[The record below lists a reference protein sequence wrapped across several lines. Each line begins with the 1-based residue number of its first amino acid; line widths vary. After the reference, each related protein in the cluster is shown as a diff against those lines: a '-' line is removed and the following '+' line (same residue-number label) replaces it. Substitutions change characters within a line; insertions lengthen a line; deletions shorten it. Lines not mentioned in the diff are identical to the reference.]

1 MSDKIIKFSSCNCE
15 VVQGKFNL
23 NDIPLTCPAVW
34 SLISSGFTTG
44 VFQLETRLGQEWAR
58 KVKPSN
64 IQELAALTAL
74 VRPGCLESGQSEE
87 YVDIKFGKKQ
97 PTYLHPRLKDILGD
111 TYGCLVYQ
119 EQAIKIATEIA
130 GFSLENA
137 DELRKAMGKKKPELM
152 AKLKTKFIDGCIKKG
167 LVSTEV
173 AEQIFGWIE
182 KSQRY
187 SFNKSHAISYGMLSY
202 TTSWIKTHFPNE
214 FFTSYLTFSNYK
226 SDPKEE
232 VYKLVQDARLFG
244 IDVFPPDIRACNIH
258 FQMVDSGIKFGLSN
272 IRGVG
277 QSAILKI
284 VEQSKESLST
294 WNEFLRSL
302 PLIHRSVGI
311 ALIKSG
317 ACDCYQMERSQ
328 MVKELEILFGTSV
341 RDKDGK
347 NKEIRGLTDKERVWF
362 FNKLFD
368 GDDKTIK
375 SVLAEMVEQASS
387 GMGRSLSSMKK
398 DDIVNW
404 SKKILGETF
413 DFSGMT
419 KLDIINKL
427 KENGYDETAAK
438 PCVSGKRLPIIKN
451 KLEQLTEDELDTN
464 LGKSTAEKYFLGI
477 SLSCSP
483 SDDAD
488 DSAASH
494 NCLDLMKC
502 LNGESFAV
510 CAVIDSVKHT
520 KTKKGKNPGAPMC
533 FLTISDSTYSVDHA
547 VVFPDTYEKIH
558 GLCKDTLVCMVI
570 GYKQNG
576 SIIITDLKK
585 LI

>member
-1 MSDKIIKFSSCNCE
+1 MDTIKFSSCDCQVE
-15 VVQGKFNL
+15 KGKFDSNNISL
-23 NDIPLTCPAVW
+23 DCAAVW
-34 SLISSGFTTG
+34 ALISSGFTTG

-87 YVDIKFGKKQ
+87 YVDIKFGRKQ
-97 PTYLHPRLKDILGD
+97 PNYLHPRLKDILGD

-119 EQAIKIATEIA
+119 EQAIKIATEVA

-152 AKLKTKFIDGCIKKG
+152 AKLKIKFIDGCLKKG
-167 LVSTEV
+167 LVSTDT
-173 AEQIFGWIE
+173 AKQIFGWIE

-202 TTSWIKTHFPNE
+202 TTAWIKTHFPNE

-244 IDVFPPDIRACNIH
+244 IDVFPPDIRVRNVH
-258 FQMVDSGIKFGLSN
+258 FQMIDSGIKFGLSN

-277 QSAILKI
+277 QSAISKI

-294 WNEFLRSL
+294 WNEFLKSL

-347 NKEIRGLTDKERVWF
+347 NKEIRGLTDKERDWF
-362 FNKLFD
+362 FDKLFD
-368 GDDKTIK
+368 GDDKTMRD
-375 SVLAEMVEQASS
+375 VLTEMVEQASKMP
-387 GMGRSLSSMKK
+387 GKSLSSMKK
-398 DDIVNW
+398 DDIIGW
-404 SKKILGETF
+404 SKNILGETF

-427 KENGYDETAAK
+427 KENGYDESSSK
-438 PCVSGKRLPIIKN
+438 SCVGPKRLKVIEG
-451 KLEQLTEDELDTN
+451 KLNQLAKDEIDTN

-494 NCLDLMKC
+494 NCLDLIKA
-502 LNGESFAV
+502 LNGESFSV

-533 FLTISDSTYSVDHA
+533 FLTISDSSYSIDHA

-558 GLCKDTLVCMVI
+558 GLCKDTLVCMI
-570 GYKQNG
+570 FGHKQNG
-576 SIIITDLKK
+576 SIIITDLRK